1 MPRWASVRTVVV
13 AVAALAACMPGTV
26 ARSQDATDMAT
37 CGVGD
42 AAEQAMGTLAVTVQ
56 VVGGGGAQ
64 PPRDA
69 TPTGPQALGA
79 GAGLTV
85 EAVDY
90 EPSGT
95 VVAEGVTDAQGQ
107 VALVVPPGRYWL
119 VVPAAG
125 QTPGALPAGALNM
138 ELPSG
143 THVHAYQ
150 DATVGAGET
159 VQVALTIRIMLP

>member
-107 VALVVPPGRYWL
+107 VALVVPPG
-119 VVPAAG
+119 G

-143 THVHAYQ
+143 TRVHAYQ